1 MKRILVI
8 LFFIQ
13 SCALMAQV
21 PELLVSDSISE
32 IKTEDNF
39 VFCPDSLAAENLK
52 ILENCCCMRDDNCAA
67 SAGPLGY
74 KIIETGYQMT
84 IVKKQIIKGSCWQ
97 FADEVYKQAGFPQDK
112 RITVFKSTKA
122 GPYVDSKSLQP
133 GDWIYHVNCS
143 FHNVDHSAIFI
154 CWKDFDKKIAITLG
168 HLGQNLAR
176 TGIYG
181 EFDLKSVY
189 YITRPKE

>member
-1 MKRILVI
+1 MRKII
-8 LFFIQ
+8 IFLFIIQ
-13 SCALMAQV
+13 ACFLSAQV
-21 PELLVSDSISE
+21 PQEEASDSLSE
-32 IKTEDNF
+32 IKSEDKLI
-39 VFCPDSLAAENLK
+39 FCPDSLAAENLK
-52 ILENCCCMRDDNCAA
+52 ILENCCCLRDESCSVSTSLSGN
-67 SAGPLGY
+67 
-74 KIIETGYQMT
+74 KIVHTGYLMS
-84 IVKKQIIKGSCWQ
+84 IVKKQIVKGSCWQ
-97 FADEVYKQAGFPQDK
+97 FVDEVYKQAGFPQDK

-133 GDWIYHVNCS
+133 GDWIYHVNYS

-181 EFDLKSVY
+181 EYDLKSVY